1 MMMSSNT
8 NQYKDLIAQREFSG
22 PEARSLIAPRLWHP
36 APPYLLYPYSRALM
50 TFTTSMWFATSE
62 EHSETRV
69 KLPLCL

>member
-1 MMMSSNT
+1 MILFTFTLQHLQLFIIQLMNT

-22 PEARSLIAPRLWHP
+22 SEVRSLIAP
-36 APPYLLYPYSRALM
+36 ALM

-62 EHSETRV
+62 KHSYSTV